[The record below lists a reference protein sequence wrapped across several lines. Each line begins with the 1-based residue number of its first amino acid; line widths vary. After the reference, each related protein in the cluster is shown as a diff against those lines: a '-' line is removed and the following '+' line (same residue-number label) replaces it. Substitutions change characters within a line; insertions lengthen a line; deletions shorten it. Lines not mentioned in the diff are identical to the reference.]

1 MNTGGPAWLSLRS
14 TNYLIYNSPKSCLIT
29 FIAYRCQQPNCGL
42 GKQLGIWMPWR
53 TGTIL
58 MRSSSTKVAAAENQ
72 GSLEDKKKS
81 KWPLNW
87 SGTVNSSGGQQSE
100 ILICRNKRTQ
110 AKNRWSGMYNTGDR
124 QSTRGLGNLFLF
136 CLGTAPSYFY
146 EGECCQ
152 APVSIKFPSKNSLS
166 LYLHKLR
173 CHSQVCKFT
182 NL

>member
-1 MNTGGPAWLSLRS
+1 MNTGGPASLSLRS

-29 FIAYRCQQPNCGL
+29 LIAYRCQQPNCGL

-100 ILICRNKRTQ
+100 IWFVETRELRQRTGGQ
-110 AKNRWSGMYNTGDR
+110 ACITLVTDSR
-124 QSTRGLGNLFLF
+124 QEDLEI
-136 CLGTAPSYFY
+136 YFFSAL
-146 EGECCQ
+146 EQ
-152 APVSIKFPSKNSLS
+152 R
-166 LYLHKLR
+166 LHISMR
-173 CHSQVCKFT
+173 ENAARHQ
-182 NL
+182 